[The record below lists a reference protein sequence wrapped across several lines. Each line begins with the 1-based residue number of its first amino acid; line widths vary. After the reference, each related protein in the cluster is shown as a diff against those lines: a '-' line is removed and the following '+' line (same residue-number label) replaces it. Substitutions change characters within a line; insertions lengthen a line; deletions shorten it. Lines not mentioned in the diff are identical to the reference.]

1 MQAEK
6 MKASKKQC
14 TNESKMPKSNKSEAS
29 KDPQS
34 VAAKNRK
41 EGISERLNI
50 LQELVPNGSKVDL
63 VIMLEKAISY
73 VKFLQLQV
81 KVLAANEFLPVQGGK
96 VPDIFQAKEAIH
108 AILSSQRLEKQ
119 VQQPQSR

>member
-1 MQAEK
+1 MRVKCQNPTSQK
-6 MKASKKQC
+6 HLRILKVLLLRFASI
-14 TNESKMPKSNKSEAS
+14 
-29 KDPQS
+29 
-34 VAAKNRK
+34 NRK